1 MKKPKKVKEKKKE
14 EDNFD
19 YMKTN
24 KDNINNVIKEKSSLP
39 IINDLVNR
47 TNKIVIQAYQF
58 IKMYCIY
65 CYDNHIHFPN
75 IDKLF
80 ISRVFIVITKRM
92 SKQGAFTEKNM
103 PEQVKILTQF
113 YNEHYSFTLTENDIV
128 YYDKL
133 KYILA
138 YEAIDMVTKINN
150 NIQEHFIDHLNKY
163 VNLTFQI
170 KEKSAEITKSN
181 KDKVV
186 RKELHKQLYDEF
198 NKVKKDLISFDEP
211 KSAEKYHS
219 WIKEQRILLY
229 PNKTEFDND
238 NIYYDLKSNTQHYL
252 VSMFYLS
259 RQFELLND
267 EIIRNNEMNDTKK
280 KEIRLFQAL
289 PLRTNIVGK
298 HICIDTCGLIFNF
311 LDKDQHT
318 GEIMDNYTEGTNQF
332 DLWNRF
338 FKLNKRTFKKGKKYT
353 FSFMIRTDGV
363 SCCALFIRLGANG
376 KPLPKTIQNKK
387 CCEEVNTD
395 YIEKT
400 EITDELRKMKVVCID
415 PNMSDLIYCG
425 SKDENGKLQTFRY
438 TQNQRRLETRMKKY
452 SKIRDKISKDTMIEE
467 QTIKEIETELK
478 DYNSKTT
485 NYEKFKE
492 YCIEKNKA
500 NFKLFNHYQQ
510 DFYRKFKLNIY
521 TNTQKSERKMIQNF
535 SKKFGSPENT
545 IYVMG
550 DYDKGSYH
558 MKGVEPVI
566 CKKFRRIF
574 KNAEYKTFLV
584 NEYKTSML
592 CNCCHN
598 ELETFKERPSRKPKR
613 KGETEICHG
622 LLRCQSVKPMC
633 EIIHNRDKNAVQNM
647 LAIVSSVFD
656 IGERPAVFCR
666 EVNS

>member
-19 YMKTN
+19 FMKTN
-24 KDNINNVIKEKSSLP
+24 KDNINNVVKDKSILP

-58 IKMYCIY
+58 IKMYFIY
-65 CYDNHIHFPN
+65 CYDNHLHFPK

-80 ISRVFIVITKRM
+80 ISRVFAVITKRK
-92 SKQGAFTEKNM
+92 SNTGNYTEEKM
-103 PEQVKILTQF
+103 PNEIKTLQQF
-113 YNEHYSFTLTENDIV
+113 YKEHYSSTLIENDIV

-138 YEAIDMVTKINN
+138 YEAIDMVTNINN
-150 NIQEHFIDHLNKY
+150 NIHEHFIDHLNKY
-163 VNLTFQI
+163 VNLTFQL
-170 KEKSAEITKSN
+170 KEKSAEITKNN

-198 NKVKKDLISFDEP
+198 NKVKKDLISFEEP

-219 WIKEQRILLY
+219 WIREQRNLLY
-229 PNKTEFDND
+229 PNKTVFDND
-238 NIYYDLKSNTQHYL
+238 NIYYDLKSNTQDYL

-259 RQFELLND
+259 RHFELLND
-267 EIIRNNEMNDTKK
+267 EIIRNNETNDTKK
-280 KEIRLFQAL
+280 KEIRLFQVL

-298 HICIDTCGLIFNF
+298 HICIDTSALIFNF
-311 LDKDQHT
+311 LEKK
-318 GEIMDNYTEGTNQF
+318 EPVEEYKKNYKKENKYF
-332 DLWNRF
+332 ELWNKF
-338 FKLNKRTFKKGKKYT
+338 FKLNKRTFKKGQKYA
-353 FSFMIRTDGV
+353 FSFMLRTDGV
-363 SCCALFIRLGANG
+363 SCCPLFIRLGENG

-415 PNMSDLIYCG
+415 PNKSDLIYCG

-438 TQNQRRLETRMKKY
+438 TQNQRRLEIRMKKY
-452 SKIRDKISKDTMIEE
+452 SKIRDKVCKETIIEN

-492 YCIEKNKA
+492 YCIEKNKV
-500 NFKLFNHYQQ
+500 NSKLFNHYQQ
-510 DFYRKFKLNIY
+510 EFYKKFKLNTF
-521 TNTQKSERKMIQNF
+521 TNSQKSERKMIKNF

-574 KNAEYKTFLV
+574 KNAGYKTFLV

-598 ELETFKERPSRKPKR
+598 ELETFKERPSKKPKR

-622 LLRCQSVKPMC
+622 LLRCQSVKPKC

-647 LAIVSSVFD
+647 LEIVKSVLD
-656 IGERPAVFCR
+656 TGERPSIFCR
-666 EVNS
+666 VVNS

>member
-1 MKKPKKVKEKKKE
+1 MKKPKKVKEKKKD

-24 KDNINNVIKEKSSLP
+24 KDNINNIIKDKTILP

-47 TNKIVIQAYQF
+47 TNKIVIRSYQF
-58 IKMYCIY
+58 IKLYCVF
-65 CYDNHIHFPN
+65 CYDNHSPFPL
-75 IDKLF
+75 IDKDF
-80 ISRVFIVITKRM
+80 ICDVFKVVTIRKCNAGGYTD
-92 SKQGAFTEKNM
+92 KNM
-103 PEQVKILTQF
+103 PDRLRLLYNF
-113 YNEHYSFTLTENDIV
+113 YNNYYSSTLVDNDFI

-133 KYILA
+133 PYILA
-138 YEAIDMVTKINN
+138 YEAIDMVTNIYN

-163 VNLTFQI
+163 VNLIFQV
-170 KEKSAEITKSN
+170 KEKSAEITKNN
-181 KDKVV
+181 KDKVI
-186 RKELHKQLYDEF
+186 RKQLHKQLYDEF

-211 KSAEKYHS
+211 KSANKYHL
-219 WIKEQRILLY
+219 WIREQRNLLY
-229 PNKTEFDND
+229 PNKTKFDND
-238 NIYYDLKSNTQHYL
+238 NIYYDLKSNTQDYL

-259 RQFELLND
+259 RQFEVLND
-267 EIIRNNEMNDTKK
+267 EIIRNNEMSDTKK
-280 KEIRLFQAL
+280 KQIRLFNVL

-298 HICIDTCGLIFNF
+298 NICIDTCGIIQNF
-311 LDKDQHT
+311 LGNEASYPILQTYKK
-318 GEIMDNYTEGTNQF
+318 ENKYFE
-332 DLWNRF
+332 LWNRF
-338 FKLNKRTFKKGKKYT
+338 FKLNKRTFKKGKTKYV
-353 FSFMIRTDGV
+353 FNYMIRTDGV
-363 SCCALFIRLGANG
+363 SCCALFIRLGENG
-376 KPLPKTIQNKK
+376 KPLPKTRENKQ

-400 EITDELRKMKVVCID
+400 EITDELRQMKVVCID

-438 TQNQRRLETRMKKY
+438 TQNQRRIETRMKKY
-452 SKIRDKISKDTMIEE
+452 SKIRDKVSKETVIEE
-467 QTIKEIETELK
+467 KTIKEIETELNE
-478 DYNSKTT
+478 YNSKTT

-492 YCIEKNKA
+492 YCIEKNKV
-500 NFKLFNHYQQ
+500 NSKLFNHYQQ
-510 DFYRKFKLNIY
+510 EFYKKFKLNRF
-521 TNTQKSERKMIQNF
+521 TNSQKSEQKMIKSF
-535 SKKFGSPENT
+535 SKKFGKPENT
-545 IYVMG
+545 IVVMG

-574 KNAEYKTFLV
+574 KNAGYKTFLV

-598 ELETFKERPSRKPKR
+598 ELETFKERPSKKPKK

-622 LLRCQSVKPMC
+622 LLRCQSVKPKC

-647 LAIVSSVFD
+647 LEIVSSLFD
-656 IGERPAVFCR
+656 TGKRPTIFCR

>member
-19 YMKTN
+19 FMKTN
-24 KDNINNVIKEKSSLP
+24 KDNINNVIKDKSILP
-39 IINDLVNR
+39 IINDLVIR
-47 TNKIVIQAYQF
+47 TNKIVIQSYQF
-58 IKMYCIY
+58 IKLYCIF
-65 CYDNHIHFPN
+65 CYDNHIQFPL
-75 IDKLF
+75 IDKDF
-80 ISRVFIVITKRM
+80 ICDVFKVVTIRKCNTGGYTDK
-92 SKQGAFTEKNM
+92 TM
-103 PEQVKILTQF
+103 PEKLKLLTHFYNNYYSSILTD
-113 YNEHYSFTLTENDIV
+113 NDVV

-133 KYILA
+133 PYILA
-138 YEAIDMVTKINN
+138 YEAIDMTTNINN

-163 VNLTFQI
+163 VNLIFQV
-170 KEKSAEITKSN
+170 KEKSAEITKNN

-198 NKVKKDLISFDEP
+198 NKVKKDLISFEEP
-211 KSAEKYHS
+211 KSAEKYHL
-219 WIKEQRILLY
+219 WIREQRNHLY

-238 NIYYDLKSNTQHYL
+238 NIYYDLKSNTQDYL

-267 EIIRNNEMNDTKK
+267 EIIRNNEICEIKK
-280 KEIRLFQAL
+280 KQIRLFQVL

-298 HICIDTCGLIFNF
+298 NICIDTCGIIQNF
-311 LDKDQHT
+311 M
-318 GEIMDNYTEGTNQF
+318 GENYDCKLLASYKKENKYF
-332 DLWNRF
+332 DLWNRY
-338 FKLNKRTFKKGKKYT
+338 FKLNKRTFKKGQKYS

-363 SCCALFIRLGANG
+363 SCCALFIRLGENG
-376 KPLPKTIQNKK
+376 KPLPKTRENKK
-387 CCEEVNTD
+387 CCEEINTD
-395 YIEKT
+395 YIEKS
-400 EITDELRKMKVVCID
+400 EITDELRNMKVVCID

-425 SKDENGKLQTFRY
+425 SKDENGKLQIFRY

-452 SKIRDKISKDTMIEE
+452 SKIRDKVSKETIIEN

-492 YCIEKNKA
+492 YCIEKNKV
-500 NFKLFNHYQQ
+500 NSKLFNHYQQ
-510 DFYRKFKLNIY
+510 EFYKKFKLNTF
-521 TNTQKSERKMIQNF
+521 TNSQKSERKMIQNF

-574 KNAEYKTFLV
+574 KNAGYKTFLV

-598 ELETFKERPSRKPKR
+598 ELETFKERPSKKPKR

-622 LLRCQSVKPMC
+622 ILRCQSVKPKC

-647 LAIVSSVFD
+647 LEIVHSIFT
-656 IGERPAVFCR
+656 IGKRPDVFCR

>member
-1 MKKPKKVKEKKKE
+1 MKKPKKVKEKKKD

-24 KDNINNVIKEKSSLP
+24 KDNINNVIKDKSILP

-47 TNKIVIQAYQF
+47 TNKIVISAYQF
-58 IKMYCIY
+58 IKLYCIF
-65 CYDNHIHFPN
+65 CYDNHIPLPL
-75 IDKLF
+75 IDKEF
-80 ISRVFIVITKRM
+80 ICDVFKVVTIRKSNVGGYTD
-92 SKQGAFTEKNM
+92 KNM
-103 PEQVKILTQF
+103 PDSLRLLYNF
-113 YNEHYSFTLTENDIV
+113 YNNYYSSTLVDNDFI

-133 KYILA
+133 PYILA
-138 YEAIDMVTKINN
+138 YEAIDMVTNINN

-163 VNLTFQI
+163 VNLIFKV
-170 KEKSAEITKSN
+170 KEKSAEITKNN
-181 KDKVV
+181 KDKVI
-186 RKELHKQLYDEF
+186 RKELHKQLCDEF

-211 KSAEKYHS
+211 KSADKYHL
-219 WIKEQRILLY
+219 WIREQRNLLY
-229 PNKTEFDND
+229 PNKSKFDND
-238 NIYYDLKSNTQHYL
+238 NIYYDLKSNTQDYL
-252 VSMFYLS
+252 ISMFYLS
-259 RQFELLND
+259 RQFELQND
-267 EIIRNNEMNDTKK
+267 EILRNNEMNDTKK
-280 KEIRLFQAL
+280 KQIRLFNVL
-289 PLRTNIVGK
+289 PLRSNIVGK
-298 HICIDTCGLIFNF
+298 NICIDTCGIIQNF
-311 LDKDQHT
+311 LGNEPSYPILQTYKK
-318 GEIMDNYTEGTNQF
+318 ENKYF

-338 FKLNKRTFKKGKKYT
+338 FKLNKRTFKKGKKYA

-363 SCCALFIRLGANG
+363 SCCALFIRLGTNG
-376 KPLPKTIQNKK
+376 KPLPKTRENKK

-400 EITDELRKMKVVCID
+400 EITDELRNMKVVCID

-425 SKDENGKLQTFRY
+425 SKDETGKLQTFRY
-438 TQNQRRLETRMKKY
+438 TQNQRRIETRMKKY
-452 SKIRDKISKDTMIEE
+452 SKIRDKVSKETIIEE
-467 QTIKEIETELK
+467 QTIKEIETELNE
-478 DYNSKTT
+478 YNSKTT

-492 YCIEKNKA
+492 YCIEKNKV
-500 NFKLFNHYQQ
+500 NFKLFDHYQQ
-510 DFYRKFKLNIY
+510 EFYKKFKLNSF
-521 TNTQKSERKMIQNF
+521 TNSQKSERKMITNF

-574 KNAEYKTFLV
+574 KNAGYKTFLV

-598 ELETFKERPSRKPKR
+598 ELETFKERPSKKPKR

-622 LLRCQSVKPMC
+622 LLRCQSVKPKC

-647 LAIVSSVFD
+647 LEIVRSIFT
-656 IGERPAVFCR
+656 IGKRPDVFCR
-666 EVNS
+666 DINS

>member
-19 YMKTN
+19 FMKTN
-24 KDNINNVIKEKSSLP
+24 KDNINNVIKDKSILP

-47 TNKIVIQAYQF
+47 TNKIVIQSYQF
-58 IKMYCIY
+58 IKLYCIF
-65 CYDNHIHFPN
+65 CYDNHIPFPL
-75 IDKLF
+75 IDKDF
-80 ISRVFIVITKRM
+80 ICDVFKVVTIRKCNT
-92 SKQGAFTEKNM
+92 GGYTDKNM
-103 PEQVKILTQF
+103 PEKLKILTHF
-113 YNEHYSFTLTENDIV
+113 YNNYYSSILTDNDFV

-133 KYILA
+133 PYILA
-138 YEAIDMVTKINN
+138 YEAIDMTTNINN

-163 VNLTFQI
+163 VNLIFQV
-170 KEKSAEITKSN
+170 KEKSAEITKNN

-198 NKVKKDLISFDEP
+198 NKVKKDLISFEEP

-219 WIKEQRILLY
+219 WIREQRNHLY
-229 PNKTEFDND
+229 PNKTAFDND
-238 NIYYDLKSNTQHYL
+238 NIYYDLKSNTQDYL

-267 EIIRNNEMNDTKK
+267 EIIRNNEICEIKK
-280 KEIRLFQAL
+280 KQIRLFQVL

-298 HICIDTCGLIFNF
+298 NICIDTCGIIQNF
-311 LDKDQHT
+311 M
-318 GEIMDNYTEGTNQF
+318 GENYDCKLLASYKKENKYF
-332 DLWNRF
+332 DLWNRY
-338 FKLNKRTFKKGKKYT
+338 FKLNKRTFKKGQKYS

-363 SCCALFIRLGANG
+363 LCCALFIRLGENG
-376 KPLPKTIQNKK
+376 KPLPKTRENKK
-387 CCEEVNTD
+387 CCEEINTD
-395 YIEKT
+395 YIEKS
-400 EITDELRKMKVVCID
+400 EITDELRNMKIVCID

-452 SKIRDKISKDTMIEE
+452 SKIRDKVSKETIIEN

-492 YCIEKNKA
+492 YCIEKNKV
-500 NFKLFNHYQQ
+500 NSKLFNHYQQ
-510 DFYRKFKLNIY
+510 EFYKKFKLNAF
-521 TNTQKSERKMIQNF
+521 TNSQKSERKMIQNF
-535 SKKFGSPENT
+535 SIKFGSPENT

-574 KNAEYKTFLV
+574 KNAGYKTFLV

-598 ELETFKERPSRKPKR
+598 ELETFKERPSKKPKR

-622 LLRCQSVKPMC
+622 LLRCQSVKPKC

-647 LAIVSSVFD
+647 LEIVHSIFT
-656 IGERPAVFCR
+656 IGKRPDVFCR

>member
-19 YMKTN
+19 FMKTN
-24 KDNINNVIKEKSSLP
+24 KDNINNVIKEKPILP

-65 CYDNHIHFPN
+65 CYDNHIHFPK

-80 ISRVFIVITKRM
+80 ISQIFIVITKRM

-113 YNEHYSFTLTENDIV
+113 YNEHYSSTLTENDIV

-138 YEAIDMVTKINN
+138 YEAIDMVTNINN

-170 KEKSAEITKSN
+170 KEKSAEITKNN

-186 RKELHKQLYDEF
+186 RKELYKQLYDEF

-219 WIKEQRILLY
+219 WIREQRKLLY
-229 PNKTEFDND
+229 PSKNVFDND

-280 KEIRLFQAL
+280 KEIRLFQPL

-338 FKLNKRTFKKGKKYT
+338 FKLNKQTFKKGKKYK

-363 SCCALFIRLGANG
+363 SCCALFIRLGVNG

-400 EITDELRKMKVVCID
+400 EITDELRKKKVVCID
-415 PNMSDLIYCG
+415 PNKSDLIYCG
-425 SKDENGKLQTFRY
+425 STDKNGKLQTFRY
-438 TQNQRRLETRMKKY
+438 TQNQRRLEIRMKKY
-452 SKIRDKISKDTMIEE
+452 SKIRDKVSKETIIEE
-467 QTIKEIETELK
+467 QTIKEIETELNEH
-478 DYNSKTT
+478 NSKTT

-492 YCIEKNKA
+492 YCIEKNKV
-500 NFKLFNHYQQ
+500 NYKLFNHYQQ
-510 DFYRKFKLNIY
+510 EFYKKFKLNTF
-521 TNTQKSERKMIQNF
+521 TNSQKSERKMIKNF

-574 KNAEYKTFLV
+574 KNAGYKTFLV

-598 ELETFKERPSRKPKR
+598 ELETFKERPSKKPKR

-622 LLRCQSVKPMC
+622 LLRCQSVKPKC

-647 LAIVSSVFD
+647 LEIVKSVLD
-656 IGERPAVFCR
+656 TGERPSVFCR
-666 EVNS
+666 VVNS